1 MKLNSKSL
9 QQIVVKMNFIYT
21 HGNVD
26 FKIQWM
32 IYVLILVEVNI

>member
-21 HGNVD
+21 HENVD
-26 FKIQWM
+26 FKIHDDLCT
-32 IYVLILVEVNI
+32 YFS